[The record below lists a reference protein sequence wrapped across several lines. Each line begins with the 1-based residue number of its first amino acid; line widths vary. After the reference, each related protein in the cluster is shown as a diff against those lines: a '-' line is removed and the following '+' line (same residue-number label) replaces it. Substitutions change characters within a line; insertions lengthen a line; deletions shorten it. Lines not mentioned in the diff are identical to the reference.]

1 MSKQKALFHTFDL
14 GERQVTLCVKRISDY
29 KSGHIEGVS
38 ASEVAVGYSVKVK
51 DDTFNQELAERI
63 SSGRADSDKARLASD
78 IVGVGYLTNR
88 VFQAIADVW
97 ERRITNNPSKF
108 IKGIKVEQPKK
119 KVTE

>member
-14 GERQVTLCVKRISDY
+14 GERQVTLCVKGVDDYLSD
-29 KSGHIEGVS
+29 HVEGIS

-51 DDTFNQELAERI
+51 DDTFNQDLAERI
-63 SSGRADSDKARLASD
+63 SSGRADSDKARLTSD

-97 ERRITNNPSKF
+97 ERRIINNPSKF
-108 IKGIKVEQPKK
+108 IKGIKS
-119 KVTE
+119 